1 MSLTQTSGVFAGVH
15 EDGINDFVTAFF
27 NSRPRYLRWGSPAFV
42 PATSISETRIPAIPP
57 FNIEYLVELEQPR
70 LDLYPDTFGFGLP
83 PGRNQFSLEIK
94 VKLTVGCQSKPRD
107 PKDDNI
113 PRVEP
118 ISTDLV
124 LCARGHFERQASELV
139 LIVDDVVV
147 KDIRPESLGVVLSC
161 MLRMIVQEMLR
172 DLRIPYRSVFIGIGT
187 LAPVG
192 GITIDNDTAS
202 AFANIV

>member
-27 NSRPRYLRWGSPAFV
+27 NSRPRFLRWGSPAFV
-42 PATSISETRIPAIPP
+42 PITSISETQVPAIPT
-57 FNIEYLVELEQPR
+57 FNIEYLVELEQPK
-70 LDLYPDTFGFGLP
+70 LDLHPDTFGFGLP
-83 PGRNQFSLEIK
+83 PGPNQFSLEIK
-94 VKLTVGCQSKPRD
+94 VRLTVGCQGKPGD
-107 PKDDNI
+107 TGI
-113 PRVEP
+113 THVPRGEP

-124 LCARGHFERQASELV
+124 LCARGHFERQGSELV
-139 LIVDDVVV
+139 LIVDDVVL
-147 KDIRPESLGVVLSC
+147 KDIRPESLGDVVSC

-192 GITIDNDTAS
+192 GITIANDTAS
-202 AFANIV
+202 AHANIV